1 MNQGLNISGYSP
13 LKGLNDSY
21 FRAMS
26 SEALLSVNNLEIHK
40 DDLSLV
46 QSLSFSLEKGK
57 TLAIVGE
64 SGSGKT
70 LSSLALMGLLPE
82 RLKISGQM
90 LFKGQDLGKLQEAD
104 WSAYRGKEIAMVF
117 QEPMSALNPS
127 MKCGKQVAEMLS
139 NHGQQKDLRQR
150 VLELFRR
157 VELPRIEDIYD
168 SYPHQLSGGQKQ
180 RVVIAMAI
188 ANNPALLI
196 ADEPTTALDVSVQ
209 SGILQLLKSLQ
220 AEFGMAM
227 IFISHDLGLVRR
239 VADEVLVLYQGQ
251 VKEQGSAE
259 AIFKEPKDPYT
270 KGLIACRP
278 GPDTHYR
285 RLPLVQ
291 DFLLGHVQDLEFI
304 DPTKKEQLALSR
316 TKLEPLL
323 EVRAL
328 HKTYKSKK
336 GIWAKTQLVQAVNA
350 VNLSVYPGESLGLVG
365 ESGSGKSTIGRI
377 LVGLEQAE
385 KGQIFYEGKDISGFD
400 KKQWRK
406 LNREIQIIFQD
417 PYGSLNPRISVGE
430 SIAEVLRVN
439 QHLKKEQAREAAI
452 SLLEKVGLLRDYAK
466 RYPHEFSGGQRQRIG
481 IARALAL
488 QPKFMVCDESVSA
501 LDVSVQAQILNLLN
515 DLKDEF
521 GFTYLFISHDLQV
534 VRYFCDRVVVLKNG
548 ELLEEGLAETLFQ
561 APKEAY
567 TAKLIADQGE

>member
-1 MNQGLNISGYSP
+1 
-13 LKGLNDSY
+13 
-21 FRAMS
+21 MS
-26 SEALLSVNNLEIHK
+26 EEALLSVQNLAITK
-40 DDLSLV
+40 DEVKLV
-46 QSLSFSLEKGK
+46 EKLSFSLEKGK

-70 LSSLALMGLLPE
+70 LSSLALMGLVPD
-82 RLKISGQM
+82 RLKLSGT
-90 LFKGQDLGKLQEAD
+90 LNFKGRDLAKLSEPE
-104 WSAYRGKEIAMVF
+104 WSKMRGKEIAMVF

-127 MKCGKQVAEMLS
+127 MKCGKQVAEMLH
-139 NHGQQKDLRQR
+139 NHGVKEELRKK
-150 VLELFRR
+150 VLDLFRK
-157 VELPRIEDIYD
+157 VELPRVEGIYD

-209 SGILQLLKSLQ
+209 ASILSLLKRLQ
-220 AEFGMAM
+220 EEFGMAM
-227 IFISHDLGLVRR
+227 IFISHDLGVVRK
-239 VADEVLVLYQGQ
+239 VADEVLVLFQGQ
-251 VKEQGSAE
+251 LKEQGSAE
-259 AIFKEPKDPYT
+259 DIFKHPKDAYT

-291 DFLLGHVQDLEFI
+291 DFLLGHVQDLESI
-304 DPTKKEQLALSR
+304 APEKKEQLAISR
-316 TKLEPLL
+316 TKQEPIFSIRNLS
-323 EVRAL
+323 
-328 HKTYKSKK
+328 KTYKTKR
-336 GIWAKTQLVQAVNA
+336 GIWSQTELVKAVKAVNIE
-350 VNLSVYPGESLGLVG
+350 VYPGESLGLVG

-385 KGQIFYEGKDISGFD
+385 AGSLFYEGVDISSFS
-400 KKQWRK
+400 KSQWRK

-417 PYGSLNPRISVGE
+417 PYGSLNPRITIGE

-439 QHLKKEQAREAAI
+439 QHLKKEAAKEQADI
-452 SLLEKVGLLRDYAK
+452 LLEKVGLLKDYAS

-488 QPKFMVCDESVSA
+488 RPKFIVCDESVSA

-515 DLKDEF
+515 DLKEEF

-548 ELLEEGLAETLFQ
+548 ELLEEGLAERLFKE
-561 APKEAY
+561 PKEEY
-567 TAKLIADQGE
+567 TARLIADQNE